1 MAFILSA
8 QRDNGSF
15 EDLRGNWERYRA
27 HLKAAEDRLPSS
39 AFKLATSDWWYAFD
53 RPEAPHDSRLL
64 GVRIRDVGAGTY
76 ESNSRSEIE
85 VELQSAYEGVIRLH
99 YPTVYQYSL
108 TMPAGADGVHNDWRY
123 DEFRVTDSPGRIVHV
138 IEWVC
143 GAVWQIEASD
153 LIHEYIPSAGSNRD
167 A

>member
-8 QRDNGSF
+8 QRDNGSS
-15 EDLRGNWERYRA
+15 EDLGANWKRYQA

-76 ESNSRSEIE
+76 ESNSKSEIE
-85 VELQSAYEGVIRLH
+85 VELHSAYEGVIRLR

-108 TMPAGADGVHNDWRY
+108 TMPDAADGVHNDWRY
-123 DEFRVTDSPGRIVHV
+123 DEFRVTDAPDRIVHV
-138 IEWVC
+138 IEWAC
-143 GAVWQIEASD
+143 GAIWQIEASD
-153 LIHEYIPSAGSNRD
+153 LIHEYIPQA
-167 A
+167 